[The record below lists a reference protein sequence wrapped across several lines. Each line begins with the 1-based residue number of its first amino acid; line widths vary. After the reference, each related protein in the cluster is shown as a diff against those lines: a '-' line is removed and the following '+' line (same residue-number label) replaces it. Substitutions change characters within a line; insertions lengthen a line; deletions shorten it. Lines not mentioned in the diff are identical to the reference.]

1 MSVCE
6 KEEKVLIEEKNLVAF
21 FAQSR
26 ALRASELLSEPMDLD
41 DLHVESCPRRGRSEN
56 LAEKMVWYVVDPN
69 PPCGGGLHRLRR
81 EGGRDWSCVCARS
94 GALPFRGPFRS

>member
-69 PPCGGGLHRLRR
+69 PPCGGGLEFSISTSLSVVDPLNRL
-81 EGGRDWSCVCARS
+81 GV
-94 GALPFRGPFRS
+94 